1 MTANLEFKFLRH
13 HLCRHYNNNGFTLI
27 ELLVTIIIVGVL
39 SSLALPSYLN
49 QVAKAR
55 SSEAKS
61 SIGAINRAQQSYRN
75 ESKVFAS
82 AVTDLDIRMSG
93 KYYSY
98 AIGSANSS
106 SATVE
111 ATLTT
116 LTPNLKTYSGGVAQV
131 GDFFG
136 QVICEST
143 FEGGTVPTPNPPTA
157 TATRGTCTNG
167 NNLD

>member
-1 MTANLEFKFLRH
+1 MTSNLKFKYLRYYV
-13 HLCRHYNNNGFTLI
+13 CKYNSNDGFTLI

-39 SSLALPSYLN
+39 STLALPSYLN

-61 SIGAINRAQQSYRN
+61 SIGAINRSQQSYRN
-75 ESKVFAS
+75 ENKAFAS
-82 AVTDLDIRMSG
+82 TLADLDIRLSG

-98 AIGSANSS
+98 TISSANSS
-106 SATVE
+106 SATV
-111 ATLTT
+111 ATTLTA

-143 FEGGTVPTPNPPTA
+143 FEGGTVPTPNPPTVAA
-157 TATRGTCTNG
+157 TKGTCTDG